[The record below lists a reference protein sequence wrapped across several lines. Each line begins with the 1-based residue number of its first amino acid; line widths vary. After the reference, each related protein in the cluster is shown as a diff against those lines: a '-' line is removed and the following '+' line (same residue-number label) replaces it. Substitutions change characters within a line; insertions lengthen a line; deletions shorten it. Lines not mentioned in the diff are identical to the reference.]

1 MVKKKHGFTILEVLI
16 MVIIL
21 GVSLVAIIV
30 TLNNG
35 MSFIQKTREKTIAIN
50 LARE

>member
-1 MVKKKHGFTILEVLI
+1 MQEIAGFTILEILL
-16 MVIIL
+16 MVIVISI
-21 GVSLVAIIV
+21 SLVAIIV

-35 MSFIQKTREKTIAIN
+35 MNFIQKTRERTVAIN